1 MNVEN
6 KQSEELGNPKFKK
19 RDGTS
24 TGDQG
29 RKYEV
34 KLLMLYLLH
43 GLSSKIDFWL
53 ASNIEGFGAF
63 DDIFFEYIDFW
74 LASNIEVLEPL
85 MIFFLSIK
93 IRRTNREL
101 SWFKLNTV
109 TTLVHQRILLLKI
122 CLLMETIESDRKR
135 ISG

>member
-6 KQSEELGNPKFKK
+6 KQSEILSNRIFKK

-24 TGDQG
+24 TGDHG
-29 RKYEV
+29 CKYEV
-34 KLLMLYLLH
+34 KLLMLYLLY

-63 DDIFFEYIDFW
+63 DDI
-74 LASNIEVLEPL
+74 
-85 MIFFLSIK
+85 FLSIK